1 MSVNI
6 DNVNSILEF
15 NEFLT
20 NCSDTVLILLANEV
34 NYLHTNSYF
43 PESGICLQLLDRIN
57 DSGNT
62 ATAMDICIPI
72 ALEYLHRHCV
82 PF

>member
-6 DNVNSILEF
+6 DNVKSISEF

-20 NCSDTVLILLANEV
+20 NCSDTVLILLSNEV
-34 NYLHTNSYF
+34 NSLYTNSYF

-57 DSGNT
+57 DNNNT
-62 ATAMDICIPI
+62 VTAMDICIPI
-72 ALEYLHRHCV
+72 ALEYLHRNCM